1 VPDLTPEDPATGLPT
16 TPEDPGTEVAAPGA
30 TEPATP
36 ARPGLS
42 TFTIEGRAA
51 PGLFVVGWLASISGF
66 GLLVV
71 GYLAPRSIVAT
82 VLIIGGLVLLSIG
95 LVSGAGAQTMERRSR
110 EASYSGPSPFLL
122 FAGAVAVASL
132 LSIFVGLAIRLIGG
146 DPESPVATLL
156 LLAVIQVTYLG
167 LTRLLVVGSGA
178 LSWADMG
185 VRPDVRRGLSD
196 LAWGAWFA
204 LPIIGLTYV
213 VAWFLS
219 QFISAVP
226 ESPLPPTGTT
236 SGLILNLIGGAIF
249 VPIGEELV
257 FRGVATTA
265 WSRVYGPGRAIIQ
278 GALFFAV
285 VHVLQIGGTSP
296 DQAIQLAVLAFV
308 ARIPVALALGWV
320 FVARRSL
327 WASIGL
333 HAAFN
338 GTLLILAELAQGIR
352 PG

>member
-1 VPDLTPEDPATGLPT
+1 VSDLTPEDPDGESPEV
-16 TPEDPGTEVAAPGA
+16 PEDPDG
-30 TEPATP
+30 EPPETP
-36 ARPGLS
+36 PALARPGLS

-66 GLLVV
+66 GLLLV
-71 GYLAPRSIVAT
+71 GYLAPRSAVASI
-82 VLIIGGLVLLSIG
+82 LIICGLLLLSIG
-95 LVSGAGAQTMERRSR
+95 LVSGAGAQTMERRAR
-110 EASYSGPSPFLL
+110 AASYSGPSPFLL
-122 FAGAVAVASL
+122 FAASVAIASL
-132 LSIFVGLAIRLIGG
+132 LSAFVGLAIRLVGG

-156 LLAVIQVTYLG
+156 LLAVIQVTYLS

-185 VRPDVRRGLSD
+185 VISDVRRGVSD
-196 LAWGAWFA
+196 LAWGAWFV
-204 LPIIGLTYV
+204 LPVIGLTYV
-213 VAWFLS
+213 VVWFLS
-219 QFISAVP
+219 QFITAVP

-236 SGLILNLIGGAIF
+236 FGLILNLIGGAIL

-265 WSRVYGPGRAIIQ
+265 WKRVYGAGRAIIQ
-278 GALFFAV
+278 GGLFFAI

-296 DQAIQLAVLAFV
+296 DQAIQLAVMAFV
-308 ARIPVALALGWV
+308 ARVPIALALGWV

-338 GTLLILAELAQGIR
+338 ATMLILAEYAKANPR